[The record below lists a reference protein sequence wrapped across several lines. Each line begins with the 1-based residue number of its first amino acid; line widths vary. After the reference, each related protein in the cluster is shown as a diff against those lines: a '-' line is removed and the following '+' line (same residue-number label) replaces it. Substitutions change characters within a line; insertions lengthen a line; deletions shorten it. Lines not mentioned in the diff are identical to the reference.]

1 MGAVRIAQYQVV
13 SDCLTTLCLILL
25 TLCFCLTA
33 PSISHI
39 VTLSSTTIEIKWNEI
54 PESGIISEYEVR
66 YKVLNESMFCSVSTR
81 NLSVLLSDLKAST
94 TYEASIRA
102 YTSVG
107 PSPFGMAV
115 TIQTMAEDITT
126 SDIPSVASVSAS
138 VVVVVVVG
146 VSFCVVLFIAVLVL
160 NKRKRSTAEVE
171 SCRYSRDNS
180 PQPDVSP
187 SPSATTFCCDKE
199 SSPDSSSE
207 HSFQISELSQNSS
220 LKEVEALVVVS
231 KRCLNK
237 RLLDILVLITRYRHN
252 ETIINLTFMGDE
264 TTHGKIAQDVLEEAL
279 SRSKEL
285 YLLCVVNKEFLEEWK
300 GGEEV
305 DSLVFC
311 LRERIRGKI
320 NVSKRVERTV
330 VLYEQE
336 DYRKYLPNNLEQ
348 YKAFHI
354 EDTMD
359 ISRLIAGQPEFI
371 I

>member
-1 MGAVRIAQYQVV
+1 M
-13 SDCLTTLCLILL
+13 
-25 TLCFCLTA
+25 
-33 PSISHI
+33 PEE
-39 VTLSSTTIEIKWNEI
+39 VTFDVAI
-54 PESGIISEYEVR
+54 
-66 YKVLNESMFCSVSTR
+66 
-81 NLSVLLSDLKAST
+81 
-94 TYEASIRA
+94 
-102 YTSVG
+102 
-107 PSPFGMAV
+107 
-115 TIQTMAEDITT
+115 
-126 SDIPSVASVSAS
+126 VASVSAS
-138 VVVVVVVG
+138 VVVVFG

-160 NKRKRSTAEVE
+160 NRPTVEVE
-171 SCRYSRDNS
+171 SYSRDN
-180 PQPDVSP
+180 PDVSP
-187 SPSATTFCCDKE
+187 SPSETTFYCGE
-199 SSPDSSSE
+199 EASPDSSSE
-207 HSFQISELSQNSS
+207 HSFQMSESSKNPS
-220 LKEVEALVVVS
+220 LKEVEALLVVS

-237 RLLDILVLITRYRHN
+237 RLLDILVSITRYRHD

-300 GGEEV
+300 GGKEV